1 VLSFFWSDQGCGRGP
16 GISISEI
23 TEKVFTTA
31 VGDAPSSKVSPRNTS
46 TKQLEIIGELES
58 DVLEVLKAKGQATA
72 ADVMEVLQG
81 KREIA
86 YTTVSTT
93 LDRLYKKRLVER
105 KALSG
110 PGGTKYLFSLG
121 KDEKLKRK
129 IVESTLD
136 RLTSAFGE
144 TVYSAIYRKLDSL
157 PESEL
162 DRLKKQIDK
171 ARRKK

>member
-1 VLSFFWSDQGCGRGP
+1 MSVS
-16 GISISEI
+16 
-23 TEKVFTTA
+23 KVP
-31 VGDAPSSKVSPRNTS
+31 PSSVSPKS
-46 TKQLEIIGELES
+46 LEIIGELES
-58 DVLEVLKAKGQATA
+58 DVLEVLKIRGQATA
-72 ADVMEVLQG
+72 ADVLESLQT

-105 KALSG
+105 KALPG

-121 KDEKLKRK
+121 KDEKLKRQ

-136 RLTSAFGE
+136 RITSAFGE
-144 TVYSAIYRKLDSL
+144 TAYSAIYRRLDSL
-157 PESEL
+157 SEEEL
-162 DRLKKQIDK
+162 DRLKKQVEK

>member
-1 VLSFFWSDQGCGRGP
+1 MP
-16 GISISEI
+16 
-23 TEKVFTTA
+23 TTT
-31 VGDAPSSKVSPRNTS
+31 NTS
-46 TKQLEIIGELES
+46 KSVEIIGELES
-58 DVLEVLKAKGQATA
+58 DVLEVLKLKGQATA
-72 ADVMEVLQG
+72 SDVMEAL
-81 KREIA
+81 KENRDIA

-105 KALSG
+105 KAMPG

-136 RLTSAFGE
+136 RITSAFGE
-144 TVYSAIYRKLDSL
+144 TAYSAIYRRLDSL
-157 PESEL
+157 PEDEL
-162 DRLKKQIDK
+162 DRLKKQIEK